1 MAFALRNMLDVIHTV
16 SLAEG
21 KMYRMRWVYAND
33 ARGGTPLDDD
43 EMVRKWRG
51 SARSE
56 LRLIR
61 WALQG
66 LEINA
71 NVEILKAENRM

>member
-1 MAFALRNMLDVIHTV
+1 MSHAA
-16 SLAEG
+16 
-21 KMYRMRWVYAND
+21 VYAND
-33 ARGGTPLDDD
+33 ALSGTPLDDGGI
-43 EMVRKWRG
+43 VRKWRG
-51 SARSE
+51 FARSE